1 MNKLN
6 IKMNNFDI
14 KEWRY
19 KQALQELSDKQKQI
33 AQAAPPTDKITGADF
48 KALRNI
54 KEDDWKQHDDE
65 SDMAKSQLSSIHANA
80 VKLLDMIESNDQLDA
95 WVQSK
100 LTKAQDYLQSVYDY
114 MKSQNT
120 EKEDNIIYGEDE
132 Y

>member
-48 KALRNI
+48 KALKNI
-54 KEDDWKQHDDE
+54 KEDDWKQTDDE
-65 SDMAKSQLSSIHANA
+65 SDMAKSQLSSIHSNA
-80 VKLLDMIESNDQLDA
+80 VKLLDMIESNEQLDA

-100 LTKAQDYLQSVYDY
+100 LTKDQDYLQSVYDY
-114 MKSQNT
+114 MQG
-120 EKEDNIIYGEDE
+120 EDNEKKDNVIYGEDE

>member
-48 KALRNI
+48 KALKNI
-54 KEDDWKQHDDE
+54 KEDDLKQHDDE
-65 SDMAKSQLSSIHANA
+65 SDMAKSQLSSIHTNA

-114 MKSQNT
+114 MKSQNA

>member
-1 MNKLN
+1 
-6 IKMNNFDI
+6 MNNFDI

-48 KALRNI
+48 KALKNI
-54 KEDDWKQHDDE
+54 KEDDWKQTDDE
-65 SDMAKSQLSSIHANA
+65 SDMAKSQLSSIHSNA
-80 VKLLDMIESNDQLDA
+80 VKLLDMIESNEQLDA

-114 MKSQNT
+114 MQG
-120 EKEDNIIYGEDE
+120 EDNEKKDNVIYGEDE

>member
-1 MNKLN
+1 
-6 IKMNNFDI
+6 MNNFDI

-48 KALRNI
+48 KALKNI
-54 KEDDWKQHDDE
+54 KEDDWKQTDDE
-65 SDMAKSQLSSIHANA
+65 SDMAKSQLSSIHSNA
-80 VKLLDMIESNDQLDA
+80 VKLLDMIESNEQLDA

-114 MKSQNT
+114 MQG
-120 EKEDNIIYGEDE
+120 EDNEKKDDVIYGEDE

>member
-48 KALRNI
+48 KALKNI
-54 KEDDWKQHDDE
+54 KEDDWKQTDDE
-65 SDMAKSQLSSIHANA
+65 SDMAKSQLSSIHSNA
-80 VKLLDMIESNDQLDA
+80 VKLLDMIESNEQLDA

-114 MKSQNT
+114 MQG
-120 EKEDNIIYGEDE
+120 EDNEKKDDVIYGEDE

>member
-48 KALRNI
+48 KALKNI
-54 KEDDWKQHDDE
+54 KEDDWKQTDDE
-65 SDMAKSQLSSIHANA
+65 SDMAKSQLSSIHSNA
-80 VKLLDMIESNDQLDA
+80 VKLLDMIESNEQLDA

-114 MKSQNT
+114 MQGENT
-120 EKEDNIIYGEDE
+120 EKKDNVIYGEDE

>member
-48 KALRNI
+48 KALKNI
-54 KEDDWKQHDDE
+54 KEDDWKQTDDE
-65 SDMAKSQLSSIHANA
+65 SDMAKSQLSSIHSNA
-80 VKLLDMIESNDQLDA
+80 VKLLDMIESNEQLDA

-114 MKSQNT
+114 MQGENT
-120 EKEDNIIYGEDE
+120 EKKDDVIYGEDE

>member
-1 MNKLN
+1 
-6 IKMNNFDI
+6 MNNFDI

-48 KALRNI
+48 KALKNI
-54 KEDDWKQHDDE
+54 KEDDWKQTDDE
-65 SDMAKSQLSSIHANA
+65 SDMAKSQLSSIHSNA
-80 VKLLDMIESNDQLDA
+80 VKLLDLIESNEQLDA

-114 MKSQNT
+114 MQG
-120 EKEDNIIYGEDE
+120 EDNEKKDNVIYGEDE

>member
-48 KALRNI
+48 KALKNI
-54 KEDDWKQHDDE
+54 KEDDWKQTDDE
-65 SDMAKSQLSSIHANA
+65 SDMAKSQLSSIHSNA
-80 VKLLDMIESNDQLDA
+80 VKLLDMIESNEQLDA

-114 MKSQNT
+114 MQG
-120 EKEDNIIYGEDE
+120 EDNEKKDNVIYGEDE

>member
-1 MNKLN
+1 
-6 IKMNNFDI
+6 
-14 KEWRY
+14 
-19 KQALQELSDKQKQI
+19 
-33 AQAAPPTDKITGADF
+33 
-48 KALRNI
+48 
-54 KEDDWKQHDDE
+54 
-65 SDMAKSQLSSIHANA
+65 MAKSQLSSIHTNA

-114 MKSQNT
+114 MKSQNA

>member
-48 KALRNI
+48 KALKNI
-54 KEDDWKQHDDE
+54 KEDDWKQTDDE
-65 SDMAKSQLSSIHANA
+65 SDMAKSQLSSIHSNA
-80 VKLLDMIESNDQLDA
+80 VKLLDMIESNEQLDA

-114 MKSQNT
+114 MQSENT
-120 EKEDNIIYGEDE
+120 EKKDNVIYGEDE

>member
-65 SDMAKSQLSSIHANA
+65 SDMAKSQLSSIHTNA

-114 MKSQNT
+114 MKSQNA

>member
-33 AQAAPPTDKITGADF
+33 AQAAPPTDKITGTDF
-48 KALRNI
+48 KALKNI
-54 KEDDWKQHDDE
+54 KEDDWKQQDDE
-65 SDMAKSQLSSIHANA
+65 SDMAKSQLSSIHTNA

-114 MKSQNT
+114 MKSQNA

>member
-48 KALRNI
+48 KALKNI
-54 KEDDWKQHDDE
+54 KEDDWKQTDDE
-65 SDMAKSQLSSIHANA
+65 SDMAKSQLSSIHSNA
-80 VKLLDMIESNDQLDA
+80 VKLLDLIESNEQLDA

-114 MKSQNT
+114 MQG
-120 EKEDNIIYGEDE
+120 EDNEKKDNVIYGEDE

>member
-48 KALRNI
+48 KALI
-54 KEDDWKQHDDE
+54 ACEPVIII
-65 SDMAKSQLSSIHANA
+65 LF
-80 VKLLDMIESNDQLDA
+80 IEF
-95 WVQSK
+95 K
-100 LTKAQDYLQSVYDY
+100 Y
-114 MKSQNT
+114 
-120 EKEDNIIYGEDE
+120 IY

>member
-65 SDMAKSQLSSIHANA
+65 SDMAKSQLSSIHTNA

>member
-48 KALRNI
+48 KALKNI
-54 KEDDWKQHDDE
+54 KEDDWKQQDDE
-65 SDMAKSQLSSIHANA
+65 SDMAKSQLSSIHTNA

>member
-1 MNKLN
+1 
-6 IKMNNFDI
+6 
-14 KEWRY
+14 
-19 KQALQELSDKQKQI
+19 
-33 AQAAPPTDKITGADF
+33 
-48 KALRNI
+48 
-54 KEDDWKQHDDE
+54 
-65 SDMAKSQLSSIHANA
+65 
-80 VKLLDMIESNDQLDA
+80 MIESNDQLDA

>member
-48 KALRNI
+48 KALKNI
-54 KEDDWKQHDDE
+54 KEDDWKQQDDE

>member
-33 AQAAPPTDKITGADF
+33 AQAAPPTNKITGADF
-48 KALRNI
+48 KALKNI
-54 KEDDWKQHDDE
+54 KEDDWKQTDDE
-65 SDMAKSQLSSIHANA
+65 SDMAKSQLSSIHSNA
-80 VKLLDMIESNDQLDA
+80 VKLLDMIESNEQLDA

-114 MKSQNT
+114 MQG
-120 EKEDNIIYGEDE
+120 EDNEKKDNVIYGEDE

>member
-1 MNKLN
+1 MH
-6 IKMNNFDI
+6 NFDI

-33 AQAAPPTDKITGADF
+33 AQAAPPTAQITGADF
-48 KALRNI
+48 NALKNI
-54 KEDDWKQHDDE
+54 KEDDWKQTDDE

-80 VKLLDMIESNDQLDA
+80 VKLLDMVDSNEQLDA
-95 WVQSK
+95 WVQAK

-114 MKSQNT
+114 MQGEDT
-120 EKEDNIIYGEDE
+120 EKKDNIIYGEEE

>member
-48 KALRNI
+48 KALKNI
-54 KEDDWKQHDDE
+54 KEDDWKQTDDE

-80 VKLLDMIESNDQLDA
+80 VKLLDMIESNEQLDA

-114 MKSQNT
+114 MQG
-120 EKEDNIIYGEDE
+120 EDNEKKDDVIYGEDE

>member
-65 SDMAKSQLSSIHANA
+65 SDMAKSQLSSIHTNT

-114 MKSQNT
+114 MKSQNA

>member
-1 MNKLN
+1 
-6 IKMNNFDI
+6 MNNFDI

-33 AQAAPPTDKITGADF
+33 AQAVPPTDKITGADF
-48 KALRNI
+48 KALKNI
-54 KEDDWKQHDDE
+54 KEDNWKQHDDE
-65 SDMAKSQLSSIHANA
+65 SDMAKSQLSSIHTNA

-114 MKSQNT
+114 MKSQNA